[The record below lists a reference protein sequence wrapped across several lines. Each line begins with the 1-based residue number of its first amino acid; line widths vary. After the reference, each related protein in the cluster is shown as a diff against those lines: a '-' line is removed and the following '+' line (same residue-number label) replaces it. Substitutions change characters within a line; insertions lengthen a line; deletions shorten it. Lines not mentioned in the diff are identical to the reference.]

1 MPNTAKRRGAAWPLK
16 SNVIDPLAHLLQMG
30 DFFIVCLFFIHG
42 ALHLLCC
49 RQQFIGALWSERLS
63 CKQLRV

>member
-30 DFFIVCLFFIHG
+30 DFFIVCLFFYPRG
-42 ALHLLCC
+42 TTLALLPSTISWRTL
-49 RQQFIGALWSERLS
+49 E
-63 CKQLRV
+63 